1 MKYYVVKSANGNM
14 AIVSE
19 WTDVDRAKVNYHDVC
34 KTFWNAPDV
43 IIGYVA
49 ILDSSFEVVEGY
61 KECITHPEA

>member
-19 WTDVDRAKVNYHDVC
+19 WTDVDKAKVNYHDVC

>member
-1 MKYYVVKSANGNM
+1 MKYYVVKSANGNI

-19 WTDVDRAKVNYHDVC
+19 WTDVDKAKVNYHDVC